1 MLLLINEC
9 RVLRI
14 TDHNNLMKS
23 CDIFLNQQTETLYMV
38 LEYCQAGSLAEL
50 YEDMEAP
57 FEEYQIIF
65 ILHETLKA
73 LEYLHSLGIVHRDIK
88 GSNILL
94 TRDGE
99 LKIGDFGMCGS
110 LKGIKIKKSENFVGT
125 PHWMAPEVFQTVM
138 LDSSYDEKVDI
149 WSVGITIIDFYQPP

>member
-73 LEYLHSLGIVHRDIK
+73 LEYLHSLGIFQSRGINAEYGHEIK
-88 GSNILL
+88 FMF
-94 TRDGE
+94 D
-99 LKIGDFGMCGS
+99 
-110 LKGIKIKKSENFVGT
+110 
-125 PHWMAPEVFQTVM
+125 P
-138 LDSSYDEKVDI
+138 
-149 WSVGITIIDFYQPP
+149 